1 MPGKV
6 SQEAA
11 RHQLMEERNMTNKL
25 ARYSTALIMLAGL
38 GLAGPA
44 LAQDKTV
51 KIGVLNDMSSL
62 YADIGGPNSVVAIKM
77 AIEDSGLVAKGWKI
91 DVLSGDHQN
100 KPDVGVN
107 IARQWVDTEK
117 VDAIADTP
125 NSGVALAVNNLVK
138 EKNAVLLNS
147 GAATADLTGKACTP
161 NTVSFTY
168 DTYMLANGTGKA
180 LTKAGGDS
188 WFFLTADY
196 AFGAALERDT
206 SAVVKANGGKV
217 LGGVKHPLNTSD
229 FSSFLLQA
237 QSSKAKVIG
246 LANAGGDTTNS
257 IKQAAEFGIV
267 QGGQKLAA
275 LLLFINDVHALGLKT
290 AQGLTFTESFYWDM
304 NDKTRAWSKKF
315 AEKVSN
321 HAMPSMTQAGNYAVV
336 LHYLK
341 ALEALGGNP
350 HDGAKVV
357 AKMKELPT
365 DDPLFGKGPLR
376 ADGRRIIPAYL
387 FEVKKPE
394 ESKYPWDYYKLVA
407 TISPD
412 DAAKPLEASECP
424 LVKK

>member
-1 MPGKV
+1 MNIA
-6 SQEAA
+6 SARRTAA
-11 RHQLMEERNMTNKL
+11 LL
-25 ARYSTALIMLAGL
+25 AVAGL
-38 GLAGPA
+38 SLATSA
-44 LAQDKTV
+44 LADDKVV

-62 YADIGGPNSVVAIKM
+62 YADIGGPNSVAAVKM
-77 AIEDSGLVAKGWKI
+77 AVEDSGLPAKGWKI

-100 KPDVGVN
+100 KPDLGAN
-107 IARQWVDTEK
+107 ISRQWIDNDK
-117 VDAIADTP
+117 VDAIVDTP
-125 NSGVALAVNNLVK
+125 NSGVALAVSNVAR
-138 EKNAVLLNS
+138 EKNVVHLNS

-161 NTVSFTY
+161 NTVSFTF

-196 AFGAALERDT
+196 AFGHALERDT
-206 SAVVKANGGKV
+206 AGVVLANGGKV
-217 LGGVKHPLNTSD
+217 LGSVKHPLNTSD

-237 QSSKAKVIG
+237 QSSKAKIVG
-246 LANAGGDTTNS
+246 HANAGGDTTNA

-267 QGGQKLAA
+267 SGGQKLAA
-275 LLLFINDVHALGLKT
+275 LLLFINDVHGLGLKT
-290 AQGLTFTESFYWDM
+290 AQGLTFTESFYWDL
-304 NDKTRAWSKKF
+304 NDQTRAWSNRFVKLSPKGT
-315 AEKVSN
+315 
-321 HAMPSMTQAGNYAVV
+321 MPSMTVAGLYAGI

-341 ALEALGGNP
+341 ALDALGSNP

-357 AKMKELPT
+357 AKMKEIPT

-376 ADGRRIIPAYL
+376 IDGRRIIPAYL

-407 TISPD
+407 TISPE

>member
-1 MPGKV
+1 MRALRHAALLAAAGSAIATSAFADDKV
-6 SQEAA
+6 
-11 RHQLMEERNMTNKL
+11 
-25 ARYSTALIMLAGL
+25 
-38 GLAGPA
+38 
-44 LAQDKTV
+44 V
-51 KIGVLNDMSSL
+51 KIGVLTDMSSL
-62 YADIGGPNSVVAIKM
+62 YADINGPNAVVAVKM
-77 AIEDSGLVAKGWKI
+77 AVDDSGLPAKGWKI
-91 DVLSGDHQN
+91 EVLSGDHQN

-107 IARQWVDTEK
+107 IARQWIDTEHVDT
-117 VDAIADTP
+117 IADTP
-125 NSGVALAVNNLVK
+125 NSGVALAISNLVK
-138 EKNAVLLNS
+138 EKNAILLNS
-147 GAATADLTGKACTP
+147 AAASADLTGKACNA
-161 NTVSFTY
+161 NTISYTY

-206 SAVVKANGGKV
+206 TAVITANGGKV
-217 LGGVKHPLNTSD
+217 LGDVKHPLNTSD

-237 QSSKAKVIG
+237 QSSKAKIIG
-246 LANAGGDTTNS
+246 LADAGGDTDNA

-267 QGGQKLAA
+267 AGGQKLAA

-304 NDKTRAWSKKF
+304 NDQTRAWSKRF
-315 AEKVSN
+315 AERTNK
-321 HAMPSMTQAGNYAVV
+321 HAMPSMTQAGNYAAV

-357 AKMKELPT
+357 AKMKEMPT

-376 ADGRRIIPAYL
+376 ADGRRLIPAYL

-394 ESKYPWDYYKLVA
+394 ESKQPWDYYKLIA
-407 TISPD
+407 TIPAE
-412 DAAKPLEASECP
+412 DAAKPLAQSECP

>member
-1 MPGKV
+1 MNIA
-6 SQEAA
+6 SARRTAA
-11 RHQLMEERNMTNKL
+11 LL
-25 ARYSTALIMLAGL
+25 AVAGL
-38 GLAGPA
+38 SLATSA
-44 LAQDKTV
+44 LADDKVV

-62 YADIGGPNSVVAIKM
+62 YADIGGPNSVAAVKM
-77 AIEDSGLVAKGWKI
+77 AVEDSGLPAKGWKI

-100 KPDVGVN
+100 KPDLGAN
-107 IARQWVDTEK
+107 ISRQWIDNDK
-117 VDAIADTP
+117 VDAIVDTP
-125 NSGVALAVNNLVK
+125 NSGVALAVSNVAR
-138 EKNAVLLNS
+138 EKNVVHLNS

-161 NTVSFTY
+161 NTVSFTF

-196 AFGAALERDT
+196 AFGHALERDT
-206 SAVVKANGGKV
+206 AGVVLANGGKV
-217 LGGVKHPLNTSD
+217 LGSVKHPLNTSD

-237 QSSKAKVIG
+237 QSSKAKIVG
-246 LANAGGDTTNS
+246 LANAGGDTTNA

-267 QGGQKLAA
+267 SGGQKLAA
-275 LLLFINDVHALGLKT
+275 LLLFINDVHGLGLKT
-290 AQGLTFTESFYWDM
+290 AQGLTFTESFYWDL
-304 NDKTRAWSKKF
+304 NDQTRAWSNRFVKLSPKGT
-315 AEKVSN
+315 
-321 HAMPSMTQAGNYAVV
+321 MPSMTVAGLYAGI

-341 ALEALGGNP
+341 ALDALGSNP

-357 AKMKELPT
+357 AKMKEIPT

-376 ADGRRIIPAYL
+376 IDGRRIIPAYL

-407 TISPD
+407 TISPE

>member
-1 MPGKV
+1 MNIA
-6 SQEAA
+6 SA
-11 RHQLMEERNMTNKL
+11 RHTAALL
-25 ARYSTALIMLAGL
+25 AVAGL
-38 GLAGPA
+38 SLATSA
-44 LAQDKTV
+44 LADDKVV

-62 YADIGGPNSVVAIKM
+62 YADIGGPNSVAAVKM
-77 AIEDSGLVAKGWKI
+77 AVEDSGLPAKGWKI

-100 KPDVGVN
+100 KPDLGAN
-107 IARQWVDTEK
+107 ISRQWIDNDK
-117 VDAIADTP
+117 VDAIVDTP
-125 NSGVALAVNNLVK
+125 NSGVALAVSNVAR
-138 EKNAVLLNS
+138 EKNVVHLNS

-161 NTVSFTY
+161 NTVSFTF

-196 AFGAALERDT
+196 AFGHALERDT
-206 SAVVKANGGKV
+206 AGVVLANGGKV
-217 LGGVKHPLNTSD
+217 LGSVKHPLNTSD

-237 QSSKAKVIG
+237 QSSKAKIVG
-246 LANAGGDTTNS
+246 LANAGGDTTNA

-267 QGGQKLAA
+267 SGGQKLAA
-275 LLLFINDVHALGLKT
+275 LLLFINDVHGLGLKT
-290 AQGLTFTESFYWDM
+290 AQGLTFTESFYWDL
-304 NDKTRAWSKKF
+304 NDQTRAWSNRFVKLSPKGT
-315 AEKVSN
+315 
-321 HAMPSMTQAGNYAVV
+321 MPSMTVAGLYAGI

-341 ALEALGGNP
+341 ALDALGGNP

-357 AKMKELPT
+357 AKMKEIPT

-376 ADGRRIIPAYL
+376 IDGRRIIPAYL

-407 TISPD
+407 TISPE

>member
-1 MPGKV
+1 MRT
-6 SQEAA
+6 SRA
-11 RHQLMEERNMTNKL
+11 R
-25 ARYSTALIMLAGL
+25 RYAVLIACAEL
-38 GLAGPA
+38 GLATSA

-62 YADIGGPNSVVAIKM
+62 YADIGGANSVVAIKM
-77 AIEDSGLVAKGWKI
+77 AVQDSGLTDKGWKI
-91 DVLSGDHQN
+91 DVLSGDHLN

-107 IARQWVDTEK
+107 VTRQWIDNEK

-125 NSGVALAVNNLVK
+125 NSGVALAVSNLVR

-188 WFFLTADY
+188 WFFLTSDY
-196 AFGAALERDT
+196 AFGHALERDT
-206 SAVVKANGGKV
+206 SAVVIANGGKV
-217 LGGVKHPLNTSD
+217 LGGVKHPINSSD

-237 QSSKAKVIG
+237 QASKAKVVG
-246 LANAGGDTTNS
+246 LANAGGDTTNA
-257 IKQAAEFGIV
+257 IKQASEFGIV
-267 QGGQKLAA
+267 SGGQKLAA
-275 LLLFINDVHALGLKT
+275 LLLFVNDVHSLGLKT
-290 AQGLTFTESFYWDM
+290 AQGLSFTESFYWDM
-304 NDKTRAWSKKF
+304 NDQTRAWSKRFMALSPKGT
-315 AEKVSN
+315 
-321 HAMPSMTQAGNYAVV
+321 MPSMTVAGNYAAV

-341 ALEALGGNP
+341 ALAALGGNP

-376 ADGRRIIPAYL
+376 IDGRRLIPAYL

-394 ESKYPWDYYKLVA
+394 ESKYPWDYYKTVA
-407 TISPD
+407 TIAPE
-412 DAAKPLEASECP
+412 DAAKPLSESECP